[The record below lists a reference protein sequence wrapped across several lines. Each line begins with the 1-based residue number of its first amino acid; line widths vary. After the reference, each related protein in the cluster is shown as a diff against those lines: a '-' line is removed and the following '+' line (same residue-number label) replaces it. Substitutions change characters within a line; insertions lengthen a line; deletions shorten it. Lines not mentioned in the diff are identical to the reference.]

1 METCSIQIKLDNLLL
16 DPNNYRFIDRPD
28 YTQVPDERIG
38 EDRIQKRTLDFL
50 RGKNNENIED
60 LISSFKTNGILKQDP
75 IQVKRTAKDQ
85 LVVIEGNRRTAALKV
100 LQERYE
106 RNFDI
111 GVLQKSDFDNIE
123 ILEIK
128 PSPDGIDRKYELIAM
143 GLNHIGGKKRWS
155 PVNQAQL
162 VYDLLHDCKMS
173 ENDVCASLGIS
184 KQLLKRSQRT
194 LGLINRYKMS
204 DFGDQFTTPMYS
216 IFEEIMKTPDIKGWL
231 KWNDAD
237 MCCDNLINEEKL
249 FSWISRIESSDS
261 NDEFGS
267 EDSYQIEPIIT
278 KSTDIRNLAKFI
290 NDKKAI
296 AEMEEKRDLV
306 NAFANSSAVG
316 KNDVQT
322 AVAAIESS
330 LNKLKKVSD
339 YIDAKQSAKLSE
351 CKNLLRS
358 FSPDNG
364 SIPRLTPSVVLNI
377 GASGFNGFSELN
389 IRSYRCLR
397 NLNFDRLARINL
409 FVGQNNS
416 GKTSMLEAVYMLSQL
431 NDLSSFIE
439 LERLRGKFYD
449 RFDPRWLSRLFNAD
463 VSLAGKDSEGKNTD
477 IEIRKTDSDMVKNRT
492 DYLTTLKCEAKAGKD
507 KFNSELQL
515 YNYQHPKF
523 IYSKTAH
530 LCPAS
535 LTSPYRNNDDFLK
548 KAHARAVQYGYIG
561 EILQFI
567 REEMDECI
575 QDIQLIDN
583 NSESRFFVTSTR
595 LDKAID
601 LTKYGEGMQRIF
613 EISLLI
619 GLCRNGILCVDEIDS
634 AVHTALLKPFALFIN
649 TLSERFNV
657 QLYISTHSKEC
668 IDAFSA
674 VPDNQLMA
682 YHLFRGEENQ
692 IDYKFIEG
700 SRLREL
706 VESINID
713 IR

>member
-231 KWNDAD
+231 KWNDTD

-290 NDKKAI
+290 MRKRLRVGNPVAI
-296 AEMEEKRDLV
+296 LD
-306 NAFANSSAVG
+306 
-316 KNDVQT
+316 
-322 AVAAIESS
+322 I
-330 LNKLKKVSD
+330 
-339 YIDAKQSAKLSE
+339 LSE
-351 CKNLLRS
+351 
-358 FSPDNG
+358 
-364 SIPRLTPSVVLNI
+364 SV
-377 GASGFNGFSELN
+377 EPH
-389 IRSYRCLR
+389 
-397 NLNFDRLARINL
+397 
-409 FVGQNNS
+409 
-416 GKTSMLEAVYMLSQL
+416 YMLS
-431 NDLSSFIE
+431 DTP
-439 LERLRGKFYD
+439 GH
-449 RFDPRWLSRLFNAD
+449 
-463 VSLAGKDSEGKNTD
+463 
-477 IEIRKTDSDMVKNRT
+477 EI
-492 DYLTTLKCEAKAGKD
+492 A
-507 KFNSELQL
+507 
-515 YNYQHPKF
+515 
-523 IYSKTAH
+523 
-530 LCPAS
+530 
-535 LTSPYRNNDDFLK
+535 
-548 KAHARAVQYGYIG
+548 
-561 EILQFI
+561 
-567 REEMDECI
+567 
-575 QDIQLIDN
+575 
-583 NSESRFFVTSTR
+583 
-595 LDKAID
+595 
-601 LTKYGEGMQRIF
+601 
-613 EISLLI
+613 
-619 GLCRNGILCVDEIDS
+619 
-634 AVHTALLKPFALFIN
+634 
-649 TLSERFNV
+649 
-657 QLYISTHSKEC
+657 
-668 IDAFSA
+668 
-674 VPDNQLMA
+674 
-682 YHLFRGEENQ
+682 
-692 IDYKFIEG
+692 
-700 SRLREL
+700 
-706 VESINID
+706 
-713 IR
+713 